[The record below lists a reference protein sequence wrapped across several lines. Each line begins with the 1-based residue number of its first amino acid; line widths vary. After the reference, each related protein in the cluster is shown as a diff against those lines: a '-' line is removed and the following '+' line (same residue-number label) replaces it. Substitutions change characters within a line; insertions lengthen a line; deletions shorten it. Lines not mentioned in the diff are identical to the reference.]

1 MSNFLDKLDSL
12 DRRYIFLI
20 IAIVV
25 ILPLIFP
32 LGLPVEPTNLTIDAF
47 DAIDNIPKDE
57 KVLVSFDYGPSTKPE
72 IHPMAIAI
80 LRHLFTNGNRVII
93 TCLWPD
99 GLFMSREALEQVAD
113 GEFGLEYGVDYVNLG
128 YRPGN
133 EAVIK
138 GITKSFPANF
148 TVDSRAININEIPLM
163 NGVQS
168 LKDIG
173 FIFSLSAGY
182 PGSKEWVQY
191 ASDPLKIKTSTG
203 VTSIQVNEILP
214 FVKSGQLQGIIAG
227 MPGAAEYEQ
236 LLVKNK
242 IHPTIG
248 KAGKSMDAQ
257 SIAHLVIVLF
267 IIVGNIS
274 YFAKRKK
281 EKKY

>member
-1 MSNFLDKLDSL
+1 M
-12 DRRYIFLI
+12 
-20 IAIVV
+20 
-25 ILPLIFP
+25 
-32 LGLPVEPTNLTIDAF
+32 GLPVEPTDMTEDVFNAV
-47 DAIDNIPKDE
+47 DNIPKNE

-99 GLFMSREALEQVAD
+99 GLFMARQALEQVAVN
-113 GEFGLEYGVDYVNLG
+113 EFDLTYGVDYVNLG

-138 GITKSFPANF
+138 GITRSFPANF
-148 TVDSRAININEIPLM
+148 TVDSRATKIKDIPIM
-163 NGVQS
+163 DGVQS
-168 LKDIG
+168 LKNIG

-182 PGSKEWVQY
+182 PGSNEWVQY
-191 ASDPLKIKTSTG
+191 ASDPLKIKISTG

-214 FVKSGQLQGIIAG
+214 FVKSGQLQGIVAG
-227 MPGAAEYEQ
+227 MPGAAEYEK
-236 LLVKNK
+236 LLVNHG
-242 IHPTIG
+242 IHPELG
-248 KAGKSMDAQ
+248 KAAKSMDAQ

-267 IIVGNIS
+267 IIIGNIS
-274 YFAKRKK
+274 YFVKRKK

>member
-1 MSNFLDKLDSL
+1 MSNFLESLDKI

-20 IAIVV
+20 IAVV
-25 ILPLIFP
+25 VLLPLIFP
-32 LGLPVEPTNLTIDAF
+32 LGLPVEPTNLTIDSF
-47 DAIDNIPKDE
+47 NAIDKIPKDE
-57 KVLVSFDYGPSTKPE
+57 KVLVSFDYGPSTRPE

-80 LRHLFTNGNRVII
+80 LRHLFTNENRVIV

-99 GLFMSREALEQVAD
+99 GLFMARQALRQVAVK
-113 GEFGLEYGVDYVNLG
+113 EFNLTYGIDYVNLG

-138 GITKSFPANF
+138 GITRSFPANF
-148 TVDSRAININEIPLM
+148 TVDSRAIKIKNIPIM
-163 NGVQS
+163 DGVQS
-168 LKDIG
+168 LKNIG

-214 FVKSGQLQGIIAG
+214 YVKSEQLQGIIAG

-236 LLVKNK
+236 LLVKNN
-242 IHPTIG
+242 IHPTID

-257 SIAHLVIVLF
+257 SIAHLTIVLF
-267 IIVGNIS
+267 IIIGNIS
-274 YFAKRKK
+274 YFYKRKK

>member
-1 MSNFLDKLDSL
+1 MSKFLENLGSI

-25 ILPLIFP
+25 FLPLIFP
-32 LGLPVEPTNLTIDAF
+32 LGLPVEPTNLTIDSF
-47 DAIDNIPKDE
+47 NAIDKIPKDE

-72 IHPMAIAI
+72 IHPMAIAV
-80 LRHLFTNGNRVII
+80 LRHLFTKGNRVII

-99 GLFMSREALEQVAD
+99 GLFMARQALQQVAVE
-113 GEFGLEYGVDYVNLG
+113 EFDLTYGVDYVNLG

-138 GITKSFPANF
+138 GITRSFPANF
-148 TVDSRAININEIPLM
+148 AVDSRAIEIKEIPLM

-182 PGSKEWVQY
+182 PGSVEWVQY
-191 ASDPLKIKTSTG
+191 ASNPLKIKTSTG

-214 FVKSGQLQGIIAG
+214 YVTSGLLQGIIAG

-236 LLVKNK
+236 LLVNND
-242 IHPTIG
+242 IHPVIG

-267 IIVGNIS
+267 IVIGNIS